1 MTHAL
6 VWATA
11 TSYFAQSVPDDLR
24 QTAQGV
30 LQGLHFG
37 LGRGCGAVFGG
48 MLISA
53 LGTNF
58 S

>member
-1 MTHAL
+1 L

-24 QTAQGV
+24 TTAQGV

-48 MLISA
+48 ILISA
-53 LGTNF
+53 LGN
-58 S
+58 